1 MTDESRPGE
10 AAADQPYSG
19 PERRK
24 GGDRR
29 QVNSRRE
36 EFRFEPGKED
46 RRRGTDRRKRGDKL
60 VDFGADDVIIGV
72 AAL

>member
-1 MTDESRPGE
+1 MTYESRPGE
-10 AAADQPYSG
+10 ASADQPYSG

-29 QVNSRRE
+29 QVSSRRE

-46 RRRGTDRRKRGDKL
+46 RRSGNDRRKQSGWDGKL
-60 VDFGADDVIIGV
+60 
-72 AAL
+72 LR

>member
-10 AAADQPYSG
+10 ASADQPYSG

-29 QVNSRRE
+29 QVSSRRE
-36 EFRFEPGKED
+36 EIRFEPDKDD
-46 RRRGTDRRKRGDKL
+46 RRDGKDRRKRGGWDGNVL
-60 VDFGADDVIIGV
+60 G
-72 AAL
+72 

>member
-1 MTDESRPGE
+1 MIQLRGCDMTDESRPGE
-10 AAADQPYSG
+10 ASADQPYSG

-29 QVNSRRE
+29 QVSSRRE

-46 RRRGTDRRKRGDKL
+46 RRSGNDRRKQSGWDGKL
-60 VDFGADDVIIGV
+60 
-72 AAL
+72 LR